1 VQFTPAGTGVKTAAL
16 HIANND
22 TSNNPFN
29 LALTGTSTNGATIV
43 PTNLFAIVMSPIT
56 LNPQTGLFEQTVRL
70 TNSSPNTIAAV
81 RLFIMNLPADVQ
93 VYNASGSTNGIPYLQ
108 YNLPLAS
115 AATVDFLIEYYRANR
130 QTIPQPVFVVQEI
143 IPVSVT
149 ATGAVLAINYD
160 VQLGSGRFLIE
171 FSATQG
177 RSYAVQYSTNNMTS
191 WETAN
196 PIIIAPANRVQWY
209 DDGPPKTESKPT
221 TVGSRFYRV
230 IELP

>member
-1 VQFTPAGTGVKTAAL
+1 
-16 HIANND
+16 
-22 TSNNPFN
+22 
-29 LALTGTSTNGATIV
+29 
-43 PTNLFAIVMSPIT
+43 MSPIT

-149 ATGAVLAINYD
+149 ATGVVLAINRD

-171 FSATQG
+171 FSATPG
-177 RSYAVQYSTNNMTS
+177 RSYAVQYSSDMVN
-191 WETAN
+191 WITAI
-196 PIIIAPANRVQWY
+196 PIITAPANLVQWY
-209 DDGPPKTESKPT
+209 DDGPPKTESKPST
-221 TVGSRFYRV
+221 IGSRFYRV
-230 IELP
+230 MLQP